1 MVNVD
6 LVDEIEEI
14 RRQTNHFWMDLL
26 RLALEAEPQ
35 RAKEILLNIKR
46 NDSEI
51 QRLLGELASD

>member
-1 MVNVD
+1 MAD
-6 LVDEIEEI
+6 LIERIEEV
-14 RRQTNHFWMDLL
+14 RRQNNSCWMDLL

-35 RAKEILLNIKR
+35 RAKAILLNIKR